1 MSYLDDLFG
10 LQGRVAVVIGGYGVL
25 AGAMA
30 EALAMA
36 GANLAVLGPR
46 EEQAAEKAESIR
58 ETSGREAMG
67 IHADASSKED
77 LQRARDEIVSKWA
90 RVDVVINAAGINSPT
105 PFVEISE
112 QEWDRIMDVNL
123 KSMFLSCQVFGAAM
137 IEQGEG
143 GSIINLSS
151 VSSLTPLSKVFTYGV
166 SKAGINNMTQFL
178 AREWAPHGIRV
189 NALVPGFFPA
199 KQNRKILKEERIKAV
214 MGHTPMARF
223 GEPGDLIG
231 ATLWLASQKAS
242 SFVTGAV
249 VCVDGGY
256 TAMTI

>member
-1 MSYLDDLFG
+1 MSYLDELFG
-10 LQGRVAVVIGGYGVL
+10 LRGRVAVVVGGYGVL

-30 EALAMA
+30 EAMARA
-36 GANLAVLGPR
+36 GANVSILGPNQER
-46 EEQAAEKAESIR
+46 AVEKAKSIQEVTGR
-58 ETSGREAMG
+58 ETMG
-67 IHADASSKED
+67 IRADASNKKD
-77 LQRARDEIVSKWA
+77 LEEARDEIVSRWA
-90 RVDVVINAAGINSPT
+90 RIDVLVNAAGVNSDT
-105 PFVEISE
+105 PFPNITEE
-112 QEWDRIMDVNL
+112 EWDRIMDANL
-123 KSMFLSCQVFGAAM
+123 KGMFLACQVFGARL

-166 SKAGINNMTQFL
+166 SKAGVNNMTRFL

-199 KQNRKILKEERIKAV
+199 KQNRKILNEDRVRAV

-223 GEPGDLIG
+223 GEPADLIG
-231 ATLWLASQKAS
+231 ATLWLACSRAS
-242 SFVTGAV
+242 SFVTGSI